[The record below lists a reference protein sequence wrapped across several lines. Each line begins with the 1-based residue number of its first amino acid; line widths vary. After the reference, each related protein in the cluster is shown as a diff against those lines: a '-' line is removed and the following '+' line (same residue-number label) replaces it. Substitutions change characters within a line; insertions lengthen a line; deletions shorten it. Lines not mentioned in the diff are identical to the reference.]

1 MPLLGLPPKAK
12 EIDSYPATLSI
23 QATELSADA
32 VSDPDSFSAMD
43 IAEEM
48 EEDEGEIEYDYE
60 DDYEDEL
67 EFDLNPDQRT
77 RLVTAG
83 SDPERLVIRQHE
95 D

>member
-1 MPLLGLPPKAK
+1 LPLLGLPPKAK

-32 VSDPDSFSAMD
+32 VPDPDSFSAMD

-48 EEDEGEIEYDYE
+48 EEDEGEIEYDC
-60 DDYEDEL
+60 EDEV
-67 EFDLNPDQRT
+67 EFDLNPDQRP

>member
-60 DDYEDEL
+60 DEL
-67 EFDLNPDQRT
+67 EFDFNPDQRT